1 MRSKTQIRAV
11 PQPPRERASRIRQRK
26 RLIDACISALHIHGP
41 SRTTVEKVVA
51 IAGMSPGIVRFYFD
65 SKAAMLVAS
74 LQFLATEFEERLL
87 VPVAQLKDTPVRA
100 LETLVDL
107 YLDPDLASPRKVSVW
122 YSFWGEASSR
132 QEYYDICGQKDESF
146 AALVRE
152 LVERLIVEAQTP
164 HLDPDAVALGLIGV
178 LEMLWQ
184 GFAFQSEPDIDRAA
198 AKHRCMAYLRSV
210 FPREFGRVPLLAA
223 APVIPILSSGRP
235 PKPPPVVQVVYGS
248 FPMTTHALST
258 ADWHVRAATL
268 KYETRHFIDGQFVDS
283 VAGGRLTVINPA
295 TGMALCE
302 VSAGTAEDIDRA
314 VAAAKRCFASRDW
327 SRMAPRDRLGVLS
340 RLSRLI
346 EANAERFALLDTLVM
361 GKPIRDMLGIDVPA
375 AVQNFAYFAELCDKI
390 DGAVTATAAGAFHY
404 ILREPLGVVGCIVP
418 WNYPLLMAAWKT
430 APALAAG
437 NTVVLKP
444 AEQSPLSALL
454 LAQLFIEAG
463 GPPGALNVVNGLGET
478 AGAALALHNDVAK
491 IAFTGSTEIGKMM
504 LVYAG
509 RSNMKRVALE
519 CGGKSPQIFLA
530 DLEDIDRAVT
540 YAINGIYGNM
550 GEVCNAGSRLLI
562 DKPIA
567 QDFIARFI
575 EQGRNAY
582 SPGDPLDPQ
591 TNLGPLVT
599 AAHRSRVLD
608 YIGRGKSEGAHLEF
622 GGTTPDAPGAFV
634 NPTLFSGVN
643 NDMTIAR
650 EEIFGPVAAA
660 IEVNGIDEA
669 LAIANDSIYGL
680 AAAVWTR
687 DLGTAHRAV
696 RDLEAGV
703 IWVNCFDEGDMT
715 QPFGGYKQSGQGR
728 DKCLESLLSYTQTKS
743 AWIRL
748 D

>member
-1 MRSKTQIRAV
+1 MRSKTQIRAA
-11 PQPPRERASRIRQRK
+11 PQPPRERASRSRQRK

-87 VPVAQLKDTPVRA
+87 VPVAQLKATPVRA

-107 YLDPDLASPRKVSVW
+107 YLDPDIASPRKVSVW

-146 AALVRE
+146 AALVRD
-152 LVERLIVEAQTP
+152 LVERLIVEAQAP
-164 HLDPDAVALGLIGV
+164 HLDRDAVALGLIGV

-210 FPREFGRVPLLAA
+210 FPREFGRVPLLAPA
-223 APVIPILSSGRP
+223 AAVAAQDSARP
-235 PKPPPVVQVVYGS
+235 PKPPIVQVVYGS

-283 VAGGRLTVINPA
+283 VAGGRLSVVNPA
-295 TGMALCE
+295 TGMVLCE

-314 VAAAKRCFASRDW
+314 VASAKRCFASRTW
-327 SRMAPRDRLGVLS
+327 SRMAPRERLGVLS

-361 GKPIRDMLGIDVPA
+361 GKPIRDMLAIDIPA

-530 DLEDIDRAVT
+530 DLEDIDRAVS

-562 DKPIA
+562 DRPIA

-575 EQGRNAY
+575 EQGRSAY
-582 SPGDPLDPQ
+582 VAGDPLDPQ

-599 AAHRSRVLD
+599 AAHRARVLD
-608 YIGRGKSEGAHLEF
+608 YIARGKSEGARLEF
-622 GGTTPDAPGAFV
+622 GGTTPESPGAFV
-634 NPTLFSGVN
+634 NPTLFSGVS

-660 IEVNGIDEA
+660 IEVNGIAEA

-687 DLGTAHRAV
+687 DLGPAPRAA

>member
-1 MRSKTQIRAV
+1 MRSKAQTRAA
-11 PQPPRERASRIRQRK
+11 PQPPRERASRIRQRM

-74 LQFLATEFEERLL
+74 LQFLATEFEERVL
-87 VPVAQLKDTPVRA
+87 VPVAQLKDRPVRA

-107 YLDPDLASPRKVSVW
+107 YLDPDIASPRKVSVW
-122 YSFWGEASSR
+122 YAFWGEASSR
-132 QEYYDICGQKDESF
+132 QEYYDICGQKDENF

-164 HLDPDAVALGLIGV
+164 HLDPDGVALGLIGV

-184 GFAFQSEPDIDRAA
+184 GFAFQSEPHIDRAA

-210 FPREFGRVPLLAA
+210 FPREFGRVSMILAA
-223 APVIPILSSGRP
+223 PAVAAQEGARTPERLPSNT
-235 PKPPPVVQVVYGS
+235 VVYGS
-248 FPMTTHALST
+248 FPMSNPAVS
-258 ADWHVRAATL
+258 AAEWHLRAATL

-283 VAGGRLTVINPA
+283 VAGGRFTVVNPA
-295 TGMALCE
+295 TGQPLCE
-302 VSAGTAEDIDRA
+302 VSEGTAEDIDRA
-314 VAAAKRCFASRDW
+314 VAAAKRCFAARVW
-327 SRMAPRDRLGVLS
+327 SRMAPRDRLDVLS
-340 RLSRLI
+340 RFARLI
-346 EANAERFALLDTLVM
+346 GANAERFALLDTLCM
-361 GKPIRDMLGIDVPA
+361 GKPIRDMLNIDIPA
-375 AVQNFAYFAELCDKI
+375 AAQNFQYFGELCDKV
-390 DGAVTATAAGAFHY
+390 DGAVTATAADAFHY
-404 ILREPLGVVGCIVP
+404 ILREPLGVVGGIVP

-437 NTVVLKP
+437 NSVVLKP

-454 LAQLFIEAG
+454 MAQLFVEAG
-463 GPPGALNVVNGLGET
+463 GPPGVFNVVNGVGES

-491 IAFTGSTEIGKMM
+491 IAFTGSTEVGKLM

-519 CGGKSPQIFLA
+519 CGGKTPQIFLS
-530 DLEDIDRAVT
+530 DLEDLDQAVT
-540 YAINGIYGNM
+540 YAINGIFGNM

-562 DKPIA
+562 DRPIA
-567 QDFIARFI
+567 KDFVERFV
-575 EQGRNAY
+575 EQGKNAY
-582 SPGDPLDPQ
+582 RAGDPLDPQ

-599 AAHRSRVLD
+599 AAHRARVLD
-608 YIGRGKSEGAHLEF
+608 YIGRGKKEGARLEF
-622 GGTTPDAPGAFV
+622 GGSTPDLPGSFV
-634 NPTLFSGVN
+634 NPTLFSGVSN
-643 NDMTIAR
+643 KMTIAR

-660 IEVNGIDEA
+660 MEVSGIEEA
-669 LAIANDSIYGL
+669 LAVANDSIYGL
-680 AAAVWTR
+680 AASVWTR
-687 DLGTAHRAV
+687 DLSTAHRAV

-703 IWVNCFDEGDMT
+703 IWVNCFDHGDMT

-728 DKCLESLLSYTQTKS
+728 DKCLESYISYTQTKS
-743 AWIRL
+743 AWINL
-748 D
+748 G